1 MAITK
6 TVSNKI
12 SVSDYGDDNLLH
24 QRNET
29 VFEGLSTD
37 SKPTENIA
45 TNSRF
50 FELDTGKTYYFS
62 AGSWTEIPSSGGG
75 GGGDTSWATISF
87 TGNGYANIIMPY
99 DDSGFLATYGL
110 HGGEDYDVQCPLG
123 EYGTTIYSNKV
134 LNITGNYENGGNV
147 QVANEFWNGYTITGD
162 CTINI
167 SSTPVPN

>member
-6 TVSNKI
+6 TVRNKI
-12 SVSDYGDDNLLH
+12 SVSDYGDNNLLH

-62 AGSWTEIPSSGGG
+62 AGSWHE
-75 GGGDTSWATISF
+75 
-87 TGNGYANIIMPY
+87 M
-99 DDSGFLATYGL
+99 
-110 HGGEDYDVQCPLG
+110 
-123 EYGTTIYSNKV
+123 
-134 LNITGNYENGGNV
+134 
-147 QVANEFWNGYTITGD
+147 
-162 CTINI
+162 
-167 SSTPVPN
+167 